1 VAHIHRIEVAL
12 KDENL
17 DSNGF
22 SVKKDIEDDLQING
36 IDSIKATELYYFYTQ
51 IEEEKLK
58 EIAEKVFIDPI
69 IQKYSLDETIFQN
82 YNYFIEVKF
91 NEDVTDNVGII
102 AKEAMEDYLGE
113 KISGKIR
120 TAKRYYFEGNISKE
134 DLEKIGKELLANEVI
149 ETFEV
154 KHKLFEKK
162 FDQKSASQ
170 INGGKNE

>member
-1 VAHIHRIEVAL
+1 MAHIHRIEVAL

-22 SVKKDIEDDLQING
+22 STKQDIGDDLQING
-36 IDSIKATELYYFYTQ
+36 IDSVKSTEVYYFYTQ
-51 IEEEKLK
+51 LGEEKLK
-58 EIAEKVFIDPI
+58 QIAEKVFIDPI
-69 IQKYSLDETIFQN
+69 IQKYSVNKTIFQN
-82 YNYFIEVKF
+82 YKYYIEVKF

-102 AKEAMEDYLGE
+102 AKEAVEDYLGE
-113 KISGKIR
+113 KIEGNIR
-120 TAKRYYFEGNISKE
+120 TAKRYYFDGNISKE
-134 DLEKIGKELLANEVI
+134 DLEKIGSELLANDVI